1 MLEYDRI
8 DISEGIDINKCEETS
23 RRCNLCKF
31 YYFLDKNFSYGP
43 FAYGPFLC
51 NGCYDMSLKA
61 VSMQNLAIINHS
73 GNHYRV
79 NFAFISKK
87 DAYNLIKN
95 ATIIDKKGTL

>member
-8 DISEGIDINKCEETS
+8 DISEGIDINKCEQTS
-23 RRCNLCKF
+23 RRCSLYKF
-31 YYFLDKNFSYGP
+31 YYFLDKNFS
-43 FAYGPFLC
+43 YGPFLC

-61 VSMQNLAIINHS
+61 VSTQNLAIMNHN
-73 GNHYRV
+73 GNHYCV

-95 ATIIDKKGTL
+95 ANIIDKKGTL

>member
-8 DISEGIDINKCEETS
+8 NISEGIDIEKCKETS
-23 RRCNLCKF
+23 RECSLCKF
-31 YYFLDKNFSYGP
+31 YYFIDKNFSYGP
-43 FAYGPFLC
+43 YLC
-51 NGCYDMSLKA
+51 NGCYDISLKA
-61 VSMQNLAIINHS
+61 TSMKNLAIINHN
-73 GNHYRV
+73 GNHFLV

>member
-1 MLEYDRI
+1 MLEYDRT
-8 DISEGIDINKCEETS
+8 DISEGIDVNKNKYISKICS
-23 RRCNLCKF
+23 LSKF
-31 YYFLDKNFSYGP
+31 YYFLEKNFNYGP
-43 FAYGPFLC
+43 HLC
-51 NGCYDMSLKA
+51 DGCYDMSLKA
-61 VSMQNLAIINHS
+61 VSMQNLTIINHN